1 MFTVLQSLLR
11 KCVVQMVRQS
21 HIDGVALRIVQD
33 FLIVRVYFPDAVCVC
48 QALHFCPFRFD
59 AEHADQFRIRQV
71 LRHRQEIHDDLS
83 RS

>member
-1 MFTVLQSLLR
+1 M
-11 KCVVQMVRQS
+11 QMVRQS
-21 HIDGVALRIVQD
+21 HIDGVALRIVHY
-33 FLIVRVYFPDAVCVC
+33 FFVVRVYFPDAVCVC
-48 QALHFCPFRFD
+48 QALHFRALRFD